1 MQESIWCIETVYK
14 HLKSFFS
21 DLDIVWTLFLNACLS
36 IPVCFYVH
44 LCWGFFLSNSLSVC
58 LFVRSFVFIS
68 VSLIIYLFSV
78 CLSISLNL

>member
-44 LCWGFFLSNSLSVC
+44 LCWGFFCPIVC
-58 LFVRSFVFIS
+58 Q
-68 VSLIIYLFSV
+68 SV
-78 CLSISLNL
+78 CLSVRLSLFLFL